1 MAKYNNY
8 SEVFNSLSE
17 FNNALNDRPIN
28 PVFENH
34 QSSQND
40 SESSREFTTT
50 KNYKE
55 ASELMLHGDSTNL
68 DKLVAVNGVD
78 LSQLRGSKKVNSQQK
93 SVCGGFPLVPAYL
106 TGVPK
111 NMLASKKIVM
121 KTKVINIIYNISVP
135 GSLKASSI
143 VNAGAKMVSII
154 RYLEKNGI
162 RVNLYTIWATWDL
175 NSGHRCAFFV
185 KIKDAGAPLNLLN
198 IAYPIINP
206 SMLRRHGFK
215 WLETIPIKIPT
226 GYYLGHG
233 SPVSGA
239 AIPDCEKK
247 QVEGKVLKINT
258 LMRSDAKTV
267 INDIIK
273 IITI

>member
-1 MAKYNNY
+1 MAKYSDY
-8 SEVFNSLSE
+8 SEVFNSLSA

-28 PVFENH
+28 PVFINK
-34 QSSQND
+34 QSSQRD
-40 SESSREFTTT
+40 SEYGREFTTT
-50 KNYKE
+50 KNYEE
-55 ASELMLHGDSTNL
+55 ASELMLHGDSKNL
-68 DKLVAVNGVD
+68 KKLVSIDNVD
-78 LSQLRGSKKVNSQQK
+78 LQKLHGTKKVNHQEK
-93 SVCGGFPLVPAYL
+93 SVCGGFPLVPVYL

-111 NMLASKKIVM
+111 NMLASKKISI

-135 GSLKASSI
+135 GSLIASSI
-143 VNAGAKMVSII
+143 VKAGANMVSII

-162 RVNLYTIWATWDL
+162 RVNLYTIWATWDKK
-175 NSGHRCAFFV
+175 SGHRCAFYV

-215 WLETIPIKIPT
+215 WLETIPTKIPDNYSGT
-226 GYYLGHG
+226 YG

-239 AIPDCEKK
+239 IIPDCAKK
-247 QVEGKVLKINT
+247 QVDGTVLDINT
-258 LMRSDAKTV
+258 LLRSDAKTV

-273 IITI
+273 SITI